1 MVTVYRAVPKDAN
14 QIAINPGDWITVSKQ
29 YAMQHGE
36 GTLNGNY
43 KIVSQQIPAAH
54 ITTNADSTFNSVTN
68 TGGGNIYAVTPVSV
82 TNAASSIVKSSSD
95 KSVDVGSLKIATSTT
110 LSISGTTLTVTA
122 PGGQNVIST
131 SGSNASNA
139 VISTTGTLDT
149 SSGTLKATALTT
161 GASSTAGT
169 VTGQWAVQSSSQI
182 DFTLGTLKSTTL
194 TTGADATSGTIQG
207 TWSLT
212 GASKFQATYADL
224 AEFYEGDQHYESG
237 TVLVFGGDKEVT
249 TSTVFN
255 DTRLA
260 GVVTTDPAYVM
271 NKDQTGIAVCL
282 ALAGRVPCRV
292 VGRVK
297 KGDLLTTSATPGCAV
312 KATNPQLG
320 SIIGKAIEDKDYDSV
335 GVIEVAVGR
344 S

>member
-1 MVTVYRAVPKDAN
+1 MTPVQVVTDGNGISNASFSSLGVM
-14 QIAINPGDWITVSKQ
+14 TV
-29 YAMQHGE
+29 A
-36 GTLNGNY
+36 T
-43 KIVSQQIPAAH
+43 I
-54 ITTNADSTFNSVTN
+54 ADSTFNSVTN
-68 TGGGNIYAVTPVSV
+68 TGGGNVYAVTPVSV
-82 TNAASSIVKSSSD
+82 TNAVSSIVKSAAD
-95 KSVDVGSLKIATSTT
+95 KSVDVGALKINTYSILST
-110 LSISGTTLTVTA
+110 SGTNLTVTA
-122 PGGQNVIST
+122 PGGQNVITT

-139 VISTTGTLDT
+139 VITTTGTLDT

-161 GASSTAGT
+161 GAPATAGT
-169 VTGQWAVQSSSQI
+169 VTGQWAVQASSQI

-224 AEFYEGDQHYESG
+224 AEFYEGDQEYEPG
-237 TVLVFGGDKEVT
+237 TVLIFGGDKEVT
-249 TSTVFN
+249 ISNTFN

-260 GVVTTDPAYVM
+260 GIVTTDPAYVM
-271 NKDQTGIAVCL
+271 NKDQKGIAVCL

-312 KATNPQLG
+312 KATNPQIG

-335 GVIEVAVGR
+335 GVIQVAVGR
-344 S
+344 A